1 MNGKLDKNSLGYLGI
16 DYQYRLVKCFVED
29 SKFFRELANI
39 IEPAYFTDPLL
50 RLFVDTVCRYY
61 RRESMVPSYDTICIQ
76 LKDRATTE
84 IEVAETDALIK
95 KVKFETSLEGM
106 TTVEELATKFFKQQN
121 YAKIAKK
128 IIECVEHG
136 DDDKFDEIQHLW
148 DEASLAGG
156 GEDFGYSVFDE
167 DVENEAF
174 SPTASVPIPTGVSA
188 LDAVL
193 NGGLDKGKVG
203 VIIGSSGFGKTTFA
217 TAIASYASTYCSE
230 LNNND
235 GFKVLQIY
243 FEDKNRD
250 IARKHYARIA
260 TEVAG
265 FDIEAK
271 DLTKT
276 PVDAEEI
283 RKVVDNYPD
292 RERMKRNLRLKSFLT
307 NTKSATDIER
317 FIKRLINKG
326 FKPDLVIIDYFEC
339 LLPEKGGY
347 SNDSEWARQ
356 AKTMRKLENIATEL
370 DCAIWIPTQGN
381 KGSFTSDL
389 VTQDQAGGS
398 IVKIQ
403 AAYVILSIARS
414 IEDQEQNKAT
424 LAVLKNRSGASG
436 KVWRGIKYNNGTSV
450 ISCDDVI
457 EYDNALT
464 WKEDEEKAQEQDR
477 INRIRSIQG
486 ECRQSGN

>member
-1 MNGKLDKNSLGYLGI
+1 MNGKLDKNNLGYLGI

-29 SKFFRELANI
+29 SKFFAELANI
-39 IEPAYFTDPLL
+39 VEPAYFTDPHL
-50 RLFVDTVCRYY
+50 RLFVDALCRYY
-61 RRESMVPSYDTICIQ
+61 KKETMIPSYDTLAIQ

-95 KVKFETSLEGM
+95 KVKFETTLEGM

-128 IIECVEHG
+128 IIERVERG
-136 DDDKFDEIQHLW
+136 DTDNFDEIQRLW
-148 DEASLAGG
+148 DEAALAGG

-167 DVENEAF
+167 DAENEAF
-174 SPTASVPIPTGVSA
+174 SPTASIPIPTGVTA
-188 LDAVL
+188 LDEVL
-193 NGGLDKGKVG
+193 NGGLEKGKVG
-203 VIIGSSGFGKTTFA
+203 VIIGSSGFGKSTFA
-217 TAIASYASTYCSE
+217 TAISSYASTYRSE
-230 LNNND
+230 LNNNE

-243 FEDKNRD
+243 FEDKKRD
-250 IARKHYARIA
+250 LTRKHYARLA
-260 TEVAG
+260 TELQG
-265 FDIEAK
+265 YDIEAK
-271 DLTKT
+271 DLTKN

-283 RKVVDNYPD
+283 RRVIDNYPD
-292 RERMKRNLRLKSFLT
+292 KDTMRKNLRLKSFLT
-307 NTKSATDIER
+307 NTKSASDIER
-317 FIKRLINKG
+317 FVKRLINKG
-326 FKPDLVIIDYFEC
+326 FKPDLIIIDYFEC

-356 AKTMRKLENIATEL
+356 AYIMRKLENMATEL

-403 AAYVILSIARS
+403 AAHVILSIARS
-414 IEDQEQNKAT
+414 IEDQEHNKAT
-424 LAVLKNRSGASG
+424 LAVLKNRSGSSG
-436 KVWRGIKYNNGTSV
+436 KVWRGIKFNNGTST
-450 ISCDDVI
+450 ISCDDVV

-464 WKEDEEKAQEQDR
+464 WKEDEEIAREQER
-477 INRIRSIQG
+477 NNMVRSLAAKN
-486 ECRQSGN
+486 RQSG